1 MLLICAFIFSSC
13 LPVFSEESRS
23 ADEILAAILAEFDME
38 DGYCYGT
45 ERDAMYPLTDALLER
60 MFVGERLDDLRYV
73 DSMAVYFSRRYSER
87 EIIVIRL
94 LDMSHRKAV
103 MALLLER
110 AGKKENAVVFASSVY
125 LYLLCT
131 EQNESI
137 RGYLSVRN

>member
-1 MLLICAFIFSSC
+1 MLLIYAFVFSSC
-13 LPVFSEESRS
+13 VPVFSEESRS

-45 ERDAMYPLTDALLER
+45 ERDAMHPLTDALLER

-87 EIIVIRL
+87 EIIVIKL
-94 LDMSHRKAV
+94 LDISHQKAV

-110 AGKKENAVVFASSVY
+110 AEKKENAVVFASGVY

-131 EQNESI
+131 EQNKEI
-137 RGYLSVRN
+137 QGYLSVRN